1 MNQMGFVGNVGKT
14 TEEQMI
20 NDIKNMHDT
29 YVIVSKEEDMHY
41 QEFKEL
47 NKFIRENYEKVDEI
61 SGLQVHYIQ

>member
-1 MNQMGFVGNVGKT
+1 
-14 TEEQMI
+14 
-20 NDIKNMHDT
+20 MHNT
-29 YVIVSKEEDMHY
+29 YIITSKEEDMHY